1 MKTGKK
7 KEGVGEVKFSN
18 PAMNYVNW
26 KNECH
31 FRIKFIQLRRCLSKP
46 DFQLSKQRHSGV
58 SRVLYTLITYDLT

>member
-31 FRIKFIQLRRCLSKP
+31 LRIKFI
-46 DFQLSKQRHSGV
+46 
-58 SRVLYTLITYDLT
+58 